1 MLCPLIYNGANGV
14 LATIKREK
22 FIAMQ
27 QQKVGASGVSGA
39 SIPTDS
45 K

>member
-1 MLCPLIYNGANGV
+1 MRIFEQVRGGV

-27 QQKVGASGVSGA
+27 QQKDGASGVSGA